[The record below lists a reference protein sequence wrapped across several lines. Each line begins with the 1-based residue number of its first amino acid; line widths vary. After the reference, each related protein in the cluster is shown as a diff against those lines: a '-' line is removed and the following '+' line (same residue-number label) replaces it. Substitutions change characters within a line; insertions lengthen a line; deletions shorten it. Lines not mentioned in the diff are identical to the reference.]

1 VVLLEWFFAN
11 PLAVLKLIPLNASDV
26 SDMPDYGM
34 AAQKRMS
41 PIPCA
46 ENLFGAMHTPLRDP
60 WENHRPHNDGHF

>member
-1 VVLLEWFFAN
+1 
-11 PLAVLKLIPLNASDV
+11 
-26 SDMPDYGM
+26 MPDYGM
-34 AAQKRMS
+34 AAQNRMS